1 MEGSKLKLFGFSS
14 LINHAIW
21 SVRQGFSGAVKTF
34 FGQRWLSPP
43 LRKIGPYA
51 YDGRIFCM

>member
-43 LRKIGPYA
+43 SEK
-51 YDGRIFCM
+51 